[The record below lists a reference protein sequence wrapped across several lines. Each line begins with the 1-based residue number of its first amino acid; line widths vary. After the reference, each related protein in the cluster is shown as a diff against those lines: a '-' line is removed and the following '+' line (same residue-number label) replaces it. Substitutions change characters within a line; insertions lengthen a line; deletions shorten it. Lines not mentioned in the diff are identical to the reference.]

1 MAENQT
7 STVKTGKYETF
18 LNRTGEGNDEA
29 ILFLHGSGP
38 GVVSWSNWQFALPAL
53 GEKYDCLSPDL
64 VGFGKTEHPKEG
76 EYPEDMTAWMDVW
89 VEQNI
94 SLMDELGIEKAHL
107 VGNSMGGAI
116 TLHLV
121 DRHPDRFEKMAMM
134 GPVGPPHQI
143 SEQINDIWG
152 FYEDP
157 TPEHMKEVINYFAYD
172 PEATV
177 GGDLDNI
184 AEMRTE
190 AAMTGEVRRS
200 FEAMF
205 PPPRQRQIDG
215 VRLPDGAYE
224 KMTRPALLIHGRDD
238 HIVPLETSMY
248 LLERLPKVQ
257 LHVFGQCSHWTMIE
271 YKEAFNELLLDF
283 FAGALNG

>member
-1 MAENQT
+1 MAENKT
-7 STVKTGKYETF
+7 STAKTGKYETF

-76 EYPEDMTAWMDVW
+76 EYPADMPAWMDVW

-94 SLMDELGIEKAHL
+94 SLLDELGIEKAHL
-107 VGNSMGGAI
+107 VGNSMGGAV

-121 DRHPDRFEKMAMM
+121 DRRPDRFGKMAMM
-134 GPVGPPHQI
+134 GPIGPPHQI

-172 PEATV
+172 PKATV
-177 GGDLDNI
+177 GDDLDNI
-184 AEMRTE
+184 ARMRTE
-190 AAMTGEVRRS
+190 AAMTPEVRRS

-215 VRLPDGAYE
+215 VKLPDGAYE

-238 HIVPLETSMY
+238 HIVPLETSLF
-248 LLERLPKVQ
+248 LLEHLPKVQ

-283 FAGALNG
+283 FAGTLNG